1 MDQYELIQR
10 AWALTEAIEAA
21 ASAEDWARA
30 AELTEARSSLL
41 MRLHGEQSAESI
53 AIVRR
58 IQASIESMMGR
69 SQDAQAMLAT
79 AYRKSTDQAQA
90 AARYQK
96 AAWL

>member
-21 ASAEDWARA
+21 ASTEDWERA
-30 AELTEARSSLL
+30 AEITEARSSLL

-53 AIVRR
+53 AIIRR

-69 SQDAQAMLAT
+69 AQAAQAMLSAT
-79 AYRKSTDQAQA
+79 YRRSMERAKAASRYHQA
-90 AARYQK
+90 ARF
-96 AAWL
+96 